1 MASCFGFAPHKILAV
16 FMALLIGGCVTAK
29 YPITQRAAPAEALIQ
44 FEDPLLQDAKVVRI
58 HHLDA
63 FEHVAYARFETDA
76 LTLEAVYDAALSNS
90 LVLQYDYWMERM
102 VGTWNAHR
110 DRAKSFGEKS
120 AVRVWHGELE
130 VQPFRIAGSGQSCTG
145 FNSEWDFRP
154 RDSFGRPGKVF
165 FGYVCA
171 KPGASLSEER
181 IAKLLSSLALSRKPA
196 EAFRTVGTQRQI
208 DQVAF
213 NTAAAG
219 DGGAKGNAEF
229 PFNFGTTIDENE
241 GSDFSG

>member
-1 MASCFGFAPHKILAV
+1 MEPRLGFAPYKTLAV
-16 FMALLIGGCVTAK
+16 LMILLIAGCVTAK
-29 YPITQRAAPAEALIQ
+29 HPITQRAAPAEALIQ
-44 FEDPLLQDAKVVRI
+44 FEDPLLQDAQIVRI

-76 LTLEAVYDAALSNS
+76 LTLEAVYDAALDDS

-110 DRAKSFGEKS
+110 GRAKSFGEES
-120 AVRVWHGELE
+120 TVRVRHGELE
-130 VQPFRIAGSGQSCTG
+130 ARPFRVAGSGRPCAG
-145 FNSEWDFRP
+145 FSSEWDFRP

-171 KPGASLSEER
+171 KPNASLSEER
-181 IAKLLSSLALSRKPA
+181 IAKLLSRLALSRRPA
-196 EAFRTVGTQRQI
+196 ESFRTVGAQRQI
-208 DQVAF
+208 DRLAF

-241 GSDFSG
+241 GRDRH